1 VAVIEANKH
10 VNHLP
15 HFHSA
20 HAYLGVITFGLLVVQ
35 YLFGF
40 TILLV
45 PRVWGGVDK
54 AKAKWKYRMSCPV
67 PSITRP
73 SKPHDENIGENEKE
87 RR

>member
-20 HAYLGVITFGLLVVQ
+20 HAYLGVITFALLIVQ

-54 AKAKWKYRMSCPV
+54 AKAKWKYRMLCPV
-67 PSITRP
+67 LFL
-73 SKPHDENIGENEKE
+73 PHLRKVP
-87 RR
+87 